1 MSKRDDLG
9 KGVLEDLA
17 ALRAQGSIRSILPA
31 RRVDP
36 VPNTLAQEMSA
47 GYIQT
52 IARLKAERESGK
64 VVLELDP
71 KQVRASELANRHA
84 LSLNGKDEDLV
95 RLKEDIARQGQLEP
109 IRVRPAAEG
118 SGTLYEIVYGHRRHA
133 ACLALDTER
142 PEGWKVLALLDAG
155 AGELRSHVLKMYQE
169 NAARKDLSAFEQGQM
184 FRLWLDQ
191 EIFDSQT
198 AIADEIKVSRQL
210 VSKYLKVIELPPEI
224 QRAFRDPRVIAL
236 RWIDELEPAIAKDP
250 AGILARAEQLA
261 AMKSPLKADEVLQA
275 LLNDG
280 SNAAPPPPRKERAPA
295 SESDTFQIGR
305 DTIYKL
311 SRKGKRVAF
320 RFGKAVPASLAREAV
335 EEMQSHV
342 RTWLKKRLQEEKK

>member
-1 MSKRDDLG
+1 MSKRDELS

-17 ALRAQGSIRSILPA
+17 ALRAKGSISSILPA

-84 LSLNGKDEDLV
+84 LSLNGADEDLS
-95 RLKEDIARQGQLEP
+95 RLKADIAQQGQLEP
-109 IRVRPAAEG
+109 IRVRPAAPG
-118 SGTLYEIVYGHRRHA
+118 AGMYEIVYGHRRHA
-133 ACLALDTER
+133 ACLALDSER

-155 AGELRSHVLKMYQE
+155 AGELRNHVLKMYQE
-169 NAARKDLSAFEQGQM
+169 NAARKDLSAYEQGHM
-184 FRLWLDQ
+184 FRLWLEQ
-191 EIFDSQT
+191 RIFDSQS
-198 AIADEIKVSRQL
+198 AIAEQISVSRQL
-210 VSKYLKVIELPPEI
+210 ISKYLKLVDLPREVIG
-224 QRAFRDPRVIAL
+224 AFGDPRSIAL
-236 RWIDELEPAIAKDP
+236 RWVDELEPALARDR
-250 AGILARAEQLA
+250 AGVLARAEQL
-261 AMKSPLKADEVLQA
+261 SRQSRLNADEVLRA
-275 LLNDG
+275 LVD
-280 SNAAPPPPRKERAPA
+280 SAATPRKERTAA

-311 SRKGKRVAF
+311 SHKGKRVAF
-320 RFGKAVPASLAREAV
+320 RFGNAVPAALAREAV
-335 EEMQSHV
+335 EEMQSHL
-342 RTWLKKRLQEEKK
+342 RLWLKKRLQEKSK

>member
-1 MSKRDDLG
+1 VSKRDDVG

-17 ALRAQGSIRSILPA
+17 ALRARGSVSSILPV

-71 KQVRASELANRHA
+71 KLVRASDLANRHA

-95 RLKEDIARQGQLEP
+95 RLKDDIARQGQLEP

-118 SGTLYEIVYGHRRHA
+118 SAAGYEIIYGHRRHA
-133 ACLALDTER
+133 ACLALDAER

-155 AGELRSHVLKMYQE
+155 TAELRDHVLKMYQE

-191 EIFDSQT
+191 KIFDSQT

-210 VSKYLKVIELPPEI
+210 VSKYLKVIDLPPEI
-224 QRAFRDPRVIAL
+224 LRAFRDPRVIAL
-236 RWIDELEPAIAKDP
+236 RWVDEIEPALAKDP
-250 AGILARAEQLA
+250 QGVRTRAERLA
-261 AMKSPLKADEVLQA
+261 ALKPPPTPDEVLQA
-275 LLNDG
+275 LLQDAP
-280 SNAAPPPPRKERAPA
+280 AARKERTPA
-295 SESDTFQIGR
+295 SESDTFQLGR

-320 RFGKAVPASLAREAV
+320 RFGKSVPASLAREAV

-342 RTWLKKRLQEEKK
+342 RAWLKKRLQEKKK